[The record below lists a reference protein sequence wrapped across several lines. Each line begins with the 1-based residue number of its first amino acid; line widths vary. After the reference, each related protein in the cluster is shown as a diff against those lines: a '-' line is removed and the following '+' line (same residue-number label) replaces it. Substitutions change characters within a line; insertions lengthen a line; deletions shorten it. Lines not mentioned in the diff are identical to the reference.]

1 MRYAGFSICIVMTV
15 LWHCGGAA
23 AAPTERRQNV
33 ILLHSRDRN
42 SSYSQLQEQGI
53 LHALSAPGVAPFRL
67 HIEYLND
74 EGGVDERSDLLLRDL
89 FALRYQNDP
98 ITLVV
103 TMDTAAFEFAAR
115 FRTEAFHGAPIVFSG
130 LSDAKLADT
139 ARGEITGVL
148 ETVDLRGTLDLMRR
162 MQPSSRRF
170 GIIVDDTGHGQHL
183 RQLAEAALDSMPE
196 RPEVVWLTDN
206 EPAALLNSIRKL
218 PADTP
223 LLFLAHVSVVTLP
236 VPDSRSLLNEICEA
250 AQGPVYTL
258 YDAYLGSG
266 VVGGLLTSGEFQGQ
280 TAGELARRILGGERA
295 SAIPIVRQSPNRYM
309 FDGRALERWKLPRS
323 ALPADSLIRYER
335 PSMWQWYGEELL
347 FAAVLVILQA
357 GAILVLLWERRRR
370 IRAEADH
377 RESEQRYR
385 TLVEHSPDATLVHDG
400 KVWLFANPAA
410 ARMLGA
416 DQPEMLVG
424 RDIFEIVPGESA
436 GLIQQRVRQILERG
450 EVAPRIPIHLK
461 RLDGGRVYAE
471 VTGSPCTIAGRQCVQ
486 AVFHDMTGHREA
498 EFERDRFFNVALD
511 VLCVATLDGYFK
523 RVNPAFERLTGY
535 SAAELTSKQ
544 FVDFVHPDDR
554 ERTLRELASIFDG
567 VDCDGFENRYM
578 RRDGTYRWVR
588 WRCPAAAPGDTLIYA
603 SAHDVTE
610 ARAAADT
617 LRRNEARVRQ
627 VIDLVPHFIFAKDR
641 EGRFILVN
649 RALADAYGTTV
660 ENIIGRTDADFA
672 RSAEEVQ
679 HFRRDDLEVIESGRP
694 KLIPIERITDATG
707 RVRLLQTIKIPFTE
721 AASELP
727 SVLGVATDITDLK
740 RVEEALRSSEQTFR
754 QFADSVD
761 EIFWISDVSPQRM
774 VFVNAAHARVWGCSV
789 EALYS
794 DILAWQRFIHPEDR
808 PRVHKQFDRWISGA
822 PDADYQV
829 EYRVIRPD
837 GDVRWIHD
845 RGVRISD
852 ATGAVTRVF
861 GVAEDFTERHLAYEA
876 LRASEHKYRTLIET
890 TDTGFA
896 VLDDDG
902 RILDANA
909 EYVRL
914 TGRSSV
920 SEIRGRSVLE
930 WTASYDLERNAEE
943 LRKCASTGQ
952 VRRLE
957 IDYIHPTGA
966 VLPIEVNA
974 TVVQAPEG
982 TRVLSMCRDIS
993 ERRRAHETM
1002 IREQRMFARGP
1013 VVAFRWR
1020 AEPDWPV
1027 EHVSSNVSQYGY
1039 SATDFTSGR
1048 IRYADI
1054 IHPDDRAQIAA
1065 EVSAHSAAGEACF
1078 EQEYRIRTAEGRYV
1092 PLYDFTNIIRDAQN
1106 RITHYEGYVLDI
1118 TERKLAEEEVRRAR
1132 DELEIRVEE
1141 RTAELRRAADEL
1153 SDLYNRAPCGYH
1165 SLDEDGRYVR
1175 VNDTELGWLGYQREE
1190 LIGRRTIR
1198 DLMSPEYVNWFDE
1211 RFAQFKREGF
1221 VTGVEFELIRKDGTR
1236 FPVLLNATAVRGAD
1250 GRFAFTRSTVFDIT
1264 ERRRTDAEL
1273 RRQAQVLAQI
1283 HDAVIVTDLNAII
1296 TDWNAGATRIF
1307 GYSAAEAIGRH
1318 ITLIYFEGEADAV
1331 KYDVIE
1337 PLQRM
1342 GSNEF
1347 EVRRRTKSGAEIY
1360 VHTSLSIL
1368 RDERG
1373 VPIGY
1378 IGYTTDISARRRA
1391 EERARRYQA
1400 DLTHVGRLTIVG
1412 QMSSA
1417 LAHEINQPLQA
1428 IAYFTNGCLKRL
1440 ENGGADAASLIGPI
1454 RETATQARRAGEV
1467 VRRLREFS
1475 RKREPQR
1482 STVVINE
1489 LVQEACRFAEHDA
1502 GQRGVRTRLNLAK
1515 RLPIVFV
1522 DRVQI
1527 AQVLLN
1533 LIRNAADAM
1542 QGNDPAAREITITT
1556 ARLETGEIE
1565 IRVEDSGPG
1574 LSEEVRSRLFDAF
1587 FSTKE
1592 DGMGIGLSISRS
1604 IVEAHEGRLVGE
1616 NRPSG
1621 GAVFSIQLPTEPLE
1635 TTAADQ

>member
-1 MRYAGFSICIVMTV
+1 MKPKPLAFVAGNVAMAAVHLAAGIVGLQYSAAEAHVSLIWPPSGVAISALLLFGSWMWPGILVGAFFVFLSTGPSTQTLPAAIGIGIGCTAASLLGAMLLRQLDFDVRLKRTRDVALLSIVGGCVSSVISATIGATSICTTQVAAWNSYRSIWQTWWAGDAIGVI
-15 LWHCGGAA
+15 LFAPAILLIAKREAA
-23 AAPTERRQNV
+23 AASRRQW
-33 ILLHSRDRN
+33 L
-42 SSYSQLQEQGI
+42 E
-53 LHALSAPGVAPFRL
+53 
-67 HIEYLND
+67 
-74 EGGVDERSDLLLRDL
+74 
-89 FALRYQNDP
+89 
-98 ITLVV
+98 
-103 TMDTAAFEFAAR
+103 
-115 FRTEAFHGAPIVFSG
+115 IVG
-130 LSDAKLADT
+130 
-139 ARGEITGVL
+139 
-148 ETVDLRGTLDLMRR
+148 
-162 MQPSSRRF
+162 
-170 GIIVDDTGHGQHL
+170 
-183 RQLAEAALDSMPE
+183 
-196 RPEVVWLTDN
+196 
-206 EPAALLNSIRKL
+206 
-218 PADTP
+218 
-223 LLFLAHVSVVTLP
+223 
-236 VPDSRSLLNEICEA
+236 
-250 AQGPVYTL
+250 
-258 YDAYLGSG
+258 
-266 VVGGLLTSGEFQGQ
+266 
-280 TAGELARRILGGERA
+280 
-295 SAIPIVRQSPNRYM
+295 
-309 FDGRALERWKLPRS
+309 
-323 ALPADSLIRYER
+323 
-335 PSMWQWYGEELL
+335 
-347 FAAVLVILQA
+347 FAAVLVTLSELVFAYPTVIAAAHLPLEYVVVPLLVYA
-357 GAILVLLWERRRR
+357 ALRFGRVGAPVALVAVALIAAWGTTRGVGPFSVLPAPSSFWLLWLFLAFSSISVLLLMANVSQRE
-370 IRAEADH
+370 RAEAAFRD
-377 RESEQRYR
+377 SEQRFR
-385 TLVEHSPDATLVHDG
+385 TLVEHAPDATLVHDG
-400 KVWLFANPAA
+400 KVWIFANPAA
-410 ARMLGA
+410 ARLLGC
-416 DQPEMLVG
+416 DRPESIVG
-424 RDIFEIVPGESA
+424 RDIFEIVPAESVA
-436 GLIQQRVRQILERG
+436 VVQHRIRAILDG
-450 EVAPRIPIHLK
+450 GHVAPRIPLLLK
-461 RLDGGRVYAE
+461 RLDGGQVYAD
-471 VTGSPCTIAGRQCVQ
+471 VTGSPCTIDGRQCVQ
-486 AVFHDMTGHREA
+486 AVFHDVTEQRLIEL
-498 EFERDRFFNVALD
+498 ERDRFFNVALD
-511 VLCVATLDGYFK
+511 VLCIANAQGYFK
-523 RVNPAFERLTGY
+523 RVNPAFERLTGFTGE
-535 SAAELTSKQ
+535 ELMSKR
-544 FVDFVHPDDR
+544 FIDFVHPDDR
-554 ERTLRELASIFDG
+554 ERTTRELASIFAG
-567 VDCDGFENRYM
+567 VDCDGFENRYV
-578 RRDGTYRWVR
+578 RRDGSYRWLR
-588 WRCPAAAPGDTLIYA
+588 WRCPAPGPGDPLIYA

-610 ARAAADT
+610 TRVSAET
-617 LRRNEARVRQ
+617 LRRNEARLRQ

-641 EGRFILVN
+641 DGRFILVN
-649 RALADAYGTTV
+649 RALAEAYGTTV
-660 ENIIGRTDADFA
+660 EGIIGRTDADFA
-672 RSAEEVQ
+672 RSAEEAR

-694 KLIPIERITDATG
+694 KVIPMEPITDADG
-707 RVRLLQTIKIPFTE
+707 RVRLLQTTKIPF
-721 AASELP
+721 SETTSALP
-727 SVLGVATDITDLK
+727 SVLGVAIDITDLK
-740 RVEEALRSSEQTFR
+740 RVEEALRASEQTFR

-761 EIFWISDVSPQRM
+761 EIFWISDISPQRM
-774 VFVNAAHARVWGCSV
+774 VFVNSAHARVWGRPI
-789 EALYS
+789 EELYAG
-794 DILAWQRFIHPEDR
+794 IHAWQQSIHPEDR
-808 PRVHKQFDRWISGA
+808 PRVSTMFSRWTAGD
-822 PDADYQV
+822 PDVEYEV
-829 EYRVIRPD
+829 EYRIVRPD
-837 GDVRWIHD
+837 GETRWIHD
-845 RGVRISD
+845 RGVRIQRED
-852 ATGAVTRVF
+852 GTVTRVF

-876 LRASEHKYRTLIET
+876 LRASELKYRTLIET
-890 TDTGFA
+890 TDTGFCS
-896 VLDDDG
+896 LDGDG

-914 TGRSSV
+914 TGRASIE
-920 SEIRGRSVLE
+920 EIRGCNVLE
-930 WTASYDLERNAEE
+930 WTAPHDLERNADEV
-943 LRKCASTGQ
+943 RKCAASGL

-957 IDYIHPTGA
+957 IDYIHPSGA
-966 VLPIEVNA
+966 ILPIEVNA
-974 TVVQAPEG
+974 TVIRAPEG
-982 TRVLSMCRDIS
+982 IRILSMCRDIS
-993 ERRRAHETM
+993 ERRRANETM
-1002 IREQRMFARGP
+1002 LREQRMFARGP

-1039 SATDFTSGR
+1039 SAGDFTSGR

-1054 IHPDDRAQIAA
+1054 IHPDDRSRIAT
-1065 EVSAHSAAGEACF
+1065 EVSVQSAAGDACF

-1132 DELEIRVEE
+1132 DELEIRVEV

-1198 DLMSPEYVNWFDE
+1198 DLMSPEYVHWFDE

-1264 ERRRTDAEL
+1264 ERRRTDAVL

-1296 TDWNAGATRIF
+1296 TDWNAGAMRIF
-1307 GYSAAEAIGRH
+1307 GYSAPEAIGRH

-1331 KYDVIE
+1331 KHDVIE
-1337 PLQRM
+1337 PLVRM

-1347 EVRRRTKSGAEIY
+1347 EVRRRTKSGAEIF

-1378 IGYTTDISARRRA
+1378 IGYTTDITARRRA

-1428 IAYFTNGCLKRL
+1428 IAYFTNGCLTRL

-1467 VRRLREFS
+1467 VRRLRDFS
-1475 RKREPQR
+1475 RKREPRR
-1482 STVVINE
+1482 STVMIND

-1502 GQRGVRTRLNLAK
+1502 GQRGVRTRLKLAE

-1565 IRVEDSGPG
+1565 ILVEDSGPG
-1574 LSEEVRSRLFDAF
+1574 LSEEVQCRLFDAF

-1621 GAVFSIQLPTEPLE
+1621 GAVFSIQLPTEPMKPQA
-1635 TTAADQ
+1635 TD